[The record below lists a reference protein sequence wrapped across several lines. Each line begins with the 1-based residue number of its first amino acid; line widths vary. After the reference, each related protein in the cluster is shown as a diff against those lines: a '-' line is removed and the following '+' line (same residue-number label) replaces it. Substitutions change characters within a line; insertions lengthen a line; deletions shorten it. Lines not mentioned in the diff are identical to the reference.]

1 MMAAYA
7 GSLGMSIG
15 LKNALGIIPD
25 VLSVVQFAV
34 NESCAQY
41 SECEDIQAFIKA
53 GKPVFHIEY
62 PAGAGTAAGIS
73 QNKRNVFC
81 QAQGTSQFSTLLK
94 TEDLDGWAQLC
105 NGQVFK

>member
-15 LKNALGIIPD
+15 LKNALSIIPD

-34 NESCAQY
+34 NESCAEY
-41 SECEDIQAFIKA
+41 SECTDMQPFIKA

-62 PAGAGTAAGIS
+62 PTGAGTATGVS
-73 QNKRNVFC
+73 QSKRNPFC
-81 QAQGTSQFSTLLK
+81 LATGTSKFSTLLK
-94 TEDLDGWAQLC
+94 NGDLDGWAQLC
-105 NGQVFK
+105 NGTVFK